1 MFVLRRLILWLVP
14 ILWILGLELTKSNVS
29 YFWPVI
35 IVLLVYFLFTCFVVC
50 KGRLDKTFLRFIILP
65 IFFGASGFVFLL
77 FSVSAIFFHLMVLA
91 IALAL
96 YALLKQYFTFFYFPF
111 KYQPY
116 SLESLTFYIG
126 LVLFYFLFSGVF
138 ASMTLLKFNS
148 TLALL
153 VALTIVGLVLYQFF
167 WVHKII
173 WRASWPFVVV
183 ICLILFEATIVLS
196 YLPVG
201 YYVSAFIVTLM
212 AYVML
217 GTSRA
222 FLQNMLNRKL
232 VTSYLLVASIMA
244 VIVLFSARW
253 S

>member
-1 MFVLRRLILWLVP
+1 
-14 ILWILGLELTKSNVS
+14 
-29 YFWPVI
+29 
-35 IVLLVYFLFTCFVVC
+35 
-50 KGRLDKTFLRFIILP
+50 
-65 IFFGASGFVFLL
+65 
-77 FSVSAIFFHLMVLA
+77 
-91 IALAL
+91 
-96 YALLKQYFTFFYFPF
+96 
-111 KYQPY
+111 
-116 SLESLTFYIG
+116 
-126 LVLFYFLFSGVF
+126 
-138 ASMTLLKFNS
+138 MTLLKFNS